1 MSLLAGGQPSSE
13 LAREMQRHG
22 WVVIRH
28 AVEPS
33 TVQAL
38 CDELRDELREPSVPT
53 PINHS
58 LDHYAV
64 LYWNPVMCDCWPRL

>member
-1 MSLLAGGQPSSE
+1 MSLLAGGQPSSG
-13 LAREMQRHG
+13 LAREMQRRG

-38 CDELRDELREPSVPT
+38 CDELHDELREPAVPI
-53 PINHS
+53 PINCS
-58 LDHYAV
+58 LDRYA
-64 LYWNPVMCDCWPRL
+64 D